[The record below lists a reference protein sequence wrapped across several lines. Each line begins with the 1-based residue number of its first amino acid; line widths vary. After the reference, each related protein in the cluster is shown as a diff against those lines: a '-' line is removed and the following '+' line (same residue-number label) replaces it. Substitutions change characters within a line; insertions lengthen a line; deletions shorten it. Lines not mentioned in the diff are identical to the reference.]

1 MLIKVCRIMQ
11 YLRTQEHLRGDQF
24 MVSMRGNLV
33 TLEPLDIQKHA
44 EGYYRV
50 SQDENI
56 HKYVGNSV
64 PGSVDEIV
72 ALLKE
77 YEKHFLNW
85 MILSNET
92 CNVIGII
99 RLSKPEMIN
108 GILSAG
114 ESQRLCSRYWRKGHM
129 KEAKK
134 LFYRY
139 VFDELSVD
147 ILYADVWEG
156 NVNSIKS
163 LESYGYRLLETT
175 TEFFVKSGKYTEK
188 YIYALTKEAYRQ
200 TNSCGAHDQTN
211 I

>member
-1 MLIKVCRIMQ
+1 
-11 YLRTQEHLRGDQF
+11 
-24 MVSMRGNLV
+24 MVSMQGNLV

-50 SQDENI
+50 SLDENI